1 MNDRSP
7 KQGLQAMFK
16 TEKKATENV
25 QYANAYPMI
34 VFTLKN
40 ITNYLIIFLSKAALR
55 GIY

>member
-16 TEKKATENV
+16 KKATENF
-25 QYANAYPMI
+25 QYADAYSMI
-34 VFTLKN
+34 VFILKN
-40 ITNYLIIFLSKAALR
+40 ITDYLIMFLSKAALR